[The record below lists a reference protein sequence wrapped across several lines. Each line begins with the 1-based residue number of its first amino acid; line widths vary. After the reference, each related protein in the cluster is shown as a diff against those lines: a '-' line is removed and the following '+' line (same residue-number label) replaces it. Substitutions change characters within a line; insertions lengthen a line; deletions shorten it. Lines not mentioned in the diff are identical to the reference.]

1 MFQRLLECLFSTRNE
16 KKRRAEKKFT
26 SSGARIGELF
36 RARPTGENMMMRKIF
51 RTIRFDLLLALF
63 ATICVPQL
71 ARGGGIEDR
80 ADGKTIIHVKAWS
93 IPNSATTDTIG
104 LANYAVYKK
113 FLAEFPKIFEKKYR
127 AKYEAN
133 PKIYGKHNWA
143 DIEIK
148 LQGFSGIT
156 IQNVGMD
163 SKPLMAIAGGIPP
176 DILYVN
182 FRQSDTYI
190 QRGFL
195 YPLDEYFKEMKP
207 EEKAFSINEKIWP
220 VIKRKGPNGKV
231 HIWAKPTGGI
241 AGKVMLYRK
250 DLLDE
255 YGIPYPTNDWT
266 WDDLMRDCKK
276 LTNPNKGTYGIGLG
290 KGVYESWYWLAFLWS
305 AGGDVLSY
313 DKKKEEWRA
322 VFDSDG
328 AVKALDFYTRL
339 CATPW
344 KDSEGRRHYG
354 YAFKE
359 TEAGTYW
366 KLGRIGFNLS
376 GINEKMFSQI
386 DPEVTGMVAIPKG
399 PDGHRGGEL
408 NSRMQGLFAK
418 IKHPAVRDA
427 AWEYM
432 RFMDCKEA
440 MRLRTKKMVEGGL
453 GRFINPKYL
462 REFGYEDIIR
472 LAPKGWEDTFKIAME
487 TGKPEP
493 YGKNCQMVYN
503 YMTYPIQDADE
514 MEKNGDFPKDP
525 EKRRKLLKELLE
537 NAVNLANSKMLGK
550 VPPAEM
556 RLRRIVASALLC
568 VIALTFMFAV
578 KMIVKTFAPPKIEG
592 VRHVKWGF
600 VKYRWAYILLAPAVA
615 SVFFWQYIP
624 LFVGSKMAF
633 QNYQIMRESVWIG
646 VDNFANVLWEP
657 QWWSSLFNSFCY
669 SFLVVSLTFI
679 PPIILA
685 VLLEEV
691 PKGKILFRTIFY
703 LPAVITGL
711 VVIYLWKSFY
721 GKEHSDLLNSIILGI
736 PAIGYILISFGVL
749 FLLTLFAKRLWL
761 QQVRV
766 VAILCVLV
774 GITMFLFF
782 ASFAYDI
789 MADSQGPWYAAIF
802 HRNINSYDWLGDRKT
817 ALLSC
822 VIPMVWA
829 GMGPGCLIYL
839 AALKGI
845 APDFYEAA
853 DIDGATFIDKIL
865 FIVIPTLKALLI
877 IQFVGVFV
885 ASWKSSG
892 YILAMTGLDKKTK
905 VAGLKIFED
914 AYVLLDFGTATA
926 EAWMLG
932 FLLIGFTI
940 YQLRILSRLEFK
952 TTGNKDK

>member
-1 MFQRLLECLFSTRNE
+1 MSLTVS
-16 KKRRAEKKFT
+16 A
-26 SSGARIGELF
+26 GW
-36 RARPTGENMMMRKIF
+36 
-51 RTIRFDLLLALF
+51 
-63 ATICVPQL
+63 
-71 ARGGGIEDR
+71 IEDK
-80 ADGKTIIHVKAWS
+80 ADGTTVIHVKAWAV
-93 IPNSATTDTIG
+93 PQSASTDTAA
-104 LANYAVYKK
+104 LARYAVFKK
-113 FLAEFPKIFEKKYR
+113 FLAEFPKIFAKRYLKKYESDPQ
-127 AKYEAN
+127 KYGN
-133 PKIYGKHNWA
+133 HNWKHV
-143 DIEIK
+143 EIK
-148 LQGFSGIT
+148 MEPFSGIT
-156 IQNVGMD
+156 IQNMGMD

-195 YPLDEYFKEMKP
+195 YPLDEYFAEMTP
-207 EEKAFSINEKIWP
+207 EERAFCVHKKVWP
-220 VIKRKGPNGKV
+220 VIKRKGPDGKV
-231 HIWAKPTGGI
+231 HIWAKPVGGI
-241 AGKVMLYRK
+241 SGKVMLYRR
-250 DLLDE
+250 DLLDQ

-276 LTNPNKGTYGIGLG
+276 LTHPDKGIYGIALG
-290 KGVYESWYWLAFLWS
+290 KGIYESWYWLSFLWS
-305 AGGDVLSY
+305 AGGDVLRY
-313 DKKKEEWRA
+313 DKKINDWRA
-322 VFDSDG
+322 VFDSDE
-328 AVKALDFYTRL
+328 AVTALDFYTKL

-344 KDSEGRRHYG
+344 KDSEGRTHYG

-359 TEAGTYW
+359 TETRTYW
-366 KLGRIGFNLS
+366 KLGKIGFSLS
-376 GINEKMFSQI
+376 GINEKMFSNI
-386 DPEVTGMVAIPKG
+386 DPELTGMVAIPKG
-399 PDGHRGGEL
+399 PDGHRGGEI
-408 NSRMQGLFAK
+408 NTKMEGLFAK
-418 IKHPAVRDA
+418 IKYPAVRDA

-432 RFMDCKEA
+432 RFMGSRA
-440 MRLRTKKMVEGGL
+440 AVRLRTKKMVEGGL

-462 REFGYEDIIR
+462 REFGYDDIIR
-472 LAPKGWEDTFKIAME
+472 LAPKGWAETFKIAME

-514 MEKNGDFPKDP
+514 MEKNGTLPKNP
-525 EKRRKLLKELLE
+525 VERRKKLKELLK
-537 NAVNLANSKMLGK
+537 NAVALANAKMLGRI
-550 VPPAEM
+550 PPDEM
-556 RLRRIVASALLC
+556 RIRRSIAWALLA
-568 VIALTFMFAV
+568 VIALTFGLAIR
-578 KMIVKTFAPPKIEG
+578 MIVRTFAPPKIEG
-592 VRHVKWGF
+592 VKHVKWGF
-600 VKYRWAYILLAPAVA
+600 RKYRWAYLLLAPAVL
-615 SVFFWQYIP
+615 SVFFWQYVP

-633 QNYQIMRESVWIG
+633 QNYQIMRDSVWIG
-646 VDNFANVLWEP
+646 VDNFANALWEP
-657 QWWSSLFNSFCY
+657 QWWSSLYNSLCY
-669 SFLVVSLTFI
+669 SFLVVGLTFI

-685 VLLEEV
+685 ILLEEV
-691 PKGKILFRTIFY
+691 PSGKILFRTIFY

-721 GKEHSDLLNSIILGI
+721 GKEHTGLLNSIVLGI
-736 PAIGYILISFGVL
+736 PAIGYILLGLGVL
-749 FLLTLFAKRLWL
+749 VLLSMFARRLWL
-761 QQVRV
+761 QQVRAV
-766 VAILCVLV
+766 SIVCVIV
-774 GITMFLFF
+774 GLAMLFF
-782 ASFAYDI
+782 FLGFARDI
-789 MADSQGPWYAAIF
+789 MADSSAPWYFSLF

-892 YILAMTGLDKKTK
+892 FILAMTGLDKMTK

-914 AYVLLDFGTATA
+914 AYVLLDFGGATA

>member
-1 MFQRLLECLFSTRNE
+1 MLKRYLLRSIRVLLPLMLFV
-16 KKRRAEKKFT
+16 F
-26 SSGARIGELF
+26 L
-36 RARPTGENMMMRKIF
+36 P
-51 RTIRFDLLLALF
+51 LLVNA
-63 ATICVPQL
+63 
-71 ARGGGIEDR
+71 GWIEDKE
-80 ADGKTIIHVKAWS
+80 GKTIIHVKAWEL
-93 IPNSATTDTIG
+93 PDPAKTDVAN
-104 LANYAVYKK
+104 LANYAVYK
-113 FLAEFPKIFEKKYR
+113 EFIKRFPEIFAKKYR
-127 AKYEAN
+127 AKYESN
-133 PKIYGKHNWA
+133 PEIYGKHNWGNV
-143 DIEIK
+143 EIQLHK
-148 LQGFSGIT
+148 FSGIS

-190 QRGFL
+190 QGGFL
-195 YPLDEYFKEMKP
+195 YPLDDYFKEMTE
-207 EEKAFSINEKIWP
+207 EEKDFSIHKKIWP
-220 VIKRKGPNGKV
+220 VIDRKGPNGEK

-241 AGKVMLYRK
+241 MGKVMLYRK
-250 DLLDE
+250 DLLDAND
-255 YGIPYPTNDWT
+255 IPYPTNDWT
-266 WDDLMRDCKK
+266 WEDLMANCIK
-276 LTNPNKGTYGIGLG
+276 LTNPEKGTYGIGLG
-290 KGVYESWYWLAFLWS
+290 KGVHESWFWVTFLWS
-305 AGGDVLSY
+305 AGGEVMTF
-313 DKKKEEWRA
+313 DKKKNDWQA
-322 VFDSDG
+322 VFDDN
-328 AVKALDFYTRL
+328 AAIEALDFYTKL
-339 CATPW
+339 CSTPW
-344 KDSEGRRHYG
+344 KDSEGRKHFG
-354 YAFKE
+354 YACKE
-359 TEAGTYW
+359 TEAGHYW
-366 KLGRIGFNLS
+366 YLGKIGYQLS
-376 GINEKMFSQI
+376 YINEKLFSKI
-386 DPEVTGMVAIPKG
+386 NPEMIGMVAVPKG
-399 PDGHRGGEL
+399 PGGHRGGEL

-418 IKHPAVRDA
+418 IKEVPVRDA
-427 AWEYM
+427 AWEYIKFLDT
-432 RFMDCKEA
+432 REA
-440 MRLRTKKMVEGGL
+440 VGIRTKKMVEGGL
-453 GRFINPKYL
+453 GRFVNPKYL
-462 REFGYEDIIR
+462 KAFGYEDIIR
-472 LAPKGWEDTFKIAME
+472 LAPKGWEKTFQIAMD

-503 YMTYPIQDADE
+503 FMTFPIQDAEE
-514 MEKNGDFPKDP
+514 MEKNGEFSKNP
-525 EKRRKLLKELLE
+525 EERKQELKELLVSAVALT
-537 NAVNLANSKMLGK
+537 NAKMLGEIPPKEMK
-550 VPPAEM
+550 V
-556 RLRRIVASALLC
+556 RRTVASILLII
-568 VIALTFMFAV
+568 IAITFILAI
-578 KMIVKTFAPPKIEG
+578 KMIIKTFTPPKTEG
-592 VRHVKWGF
+592 VQHIKWGF
-600 VKYRWAYILLAPAVA
+600 YKYRYAYIILVPAVT
-615 SVFFWQYIP
+615 SVFFWQYLP

-669 SFLVVSLTFI
+669 SFLVVGLTFI
-679 PPIILA
+679 PPIVLA

-691 PKGKILFRTIFY
+691 PYGKVLFRTIFY

-721 GKEHSDLLNSIILGI
+721 GKEHTDLLNSLVLGI
-736 PAIGYILISFGVL
+736 PAIGYTLIGLGIFVL
-749 FLLTLFAKRLWL
+749 LGMFARRLWL

-766 VAILCVLV
+766 VAVICVVVGAGLLV
-774 GITMFLFF
+774 FF
-782 ASFAYDI
+782 YTFTHDI
-789 MADSQGPWYAAIF
+789 MFEIMKDSDVPWYSALF
-802 HRNINSYDWLGDRKT
+802 QKNLTPYDWLGDRKT

-885 ASWKSSG
+885 ASWKSSAF
-892 YILAMTGLDKKTK
+892 ILAMTGLDKKTK